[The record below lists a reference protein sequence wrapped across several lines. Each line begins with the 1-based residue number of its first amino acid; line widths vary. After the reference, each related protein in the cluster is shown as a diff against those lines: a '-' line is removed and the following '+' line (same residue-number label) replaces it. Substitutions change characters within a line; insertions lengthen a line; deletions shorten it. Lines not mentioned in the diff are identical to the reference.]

1 MTLNLE
7 KEYEGSLEFEFEK
20 IAEKVVEE
28 ALTYENCPY
37 EAEINLLLTTDEEIR
52 KMNLQFRDI
61 DRATDVLSFPMLEYG
76 RPGDFSAAEADD
88 ACFDPDSGEL
98 ELGDIVISV
107 PRMKLQAK
115 EYGHGELREYAFL
128 IAHSML
134 HLMGYDHMTE
144 EEAKVMEQKQE
155 EILEHLGIT
164 R

>member
-7 KEYEGSLEFEFEK
+7 KEYEGSLEFDCK
-20 IAEKVVEE
+20 DIAEKVAEA

-37 EAEINLLLTTDEEIR
+37 EAEINLLLTTDEEIQQ
-52 KMNLQFRDI
+52 MNLQFRNI
-61 DRATDVLSFPMLEYG
+61 DRATDVLSFPMLEYEQ
-76 RPGDFSAAEADD
+76 PGDFSLAEEEDS
-88 ACFDPDSGEL
+88 CFNPDSGEL

-107 PRMKLQAK
+107 PRMKAQAK
-115 EYGHGELREYAFL
+115 EYGHMELREYAFL

-144 EEAKVMEQKQE
+144 EEAKVMEKKQE
-155 EILEHLGIT
+155 EILESLGIT